1 MFGLLA
7 LLSNL
12 LFFSGY
18 IKNKNCFPHPLPR
31 EKEEE
36 LLAKYKAGDRAARD
50 ELINHNMRLVVHIA
64 KKYSASAEV
73 EELISVGSVG
83 LIKAVENFTSGKGTH
98 LATYAARCIENEI
111 LMSLRQNKKL
121 KANKSLYEPVT
132 FDKDG
137 NEVTLIELLSQDE
150 ESVLGKVE
158 SKILQEKLLEV
169 VQNVLHGR
177 EYEIVMLRYGICRDR
192 AYTQNEVAEKFGISR
207 SYVSRIEKK
216 ALFKLRC
223 HIESRGLSF

>member
-1 MFGLLA
+1 MLGLLA

-18 IKNKNCFPHPLPR
+18 IKNKNCFPYPLTR

-169 VQNVLHGR
+169 VQSVLHGR

>member
-1 MFGLLA
+1 
-7 LLSNL
+7 
-12 LFFSGY
+12 
-18 IKNKNCFPHPLPR
+18 
-31 EKEEE
+31 
-36 LLAKYKAGDRAARD
+36 
-50 ELINHNMRLVVHIA
+50 MRLVVHIA

-169 VQNVLHGR
+169 VQSVLHGR

-192 AYTQNEVAEKFGISR
+192 AYTQDEVAEKFGISR

>member
-1 MFGLLA
+1 MLGLLA

-18 IKNKNCFPHPLPR
+18 IKNKNCFSHPLPR